1 MERPLLRGKL
11 MRINLK
17 NLLFASFVVF
27 LVAFLLGFTVSLLE
41 KDTQTYSTN
50 IPQSINQ
57 ETKSYTV
64 YNNGYPMD
72 SYIIE
77 KDLSP
82 LLKEQESKNKILTDE
97 KIYQNFKKSLQIK
110 DSDDAI
116 EDEEER
122 IKDYCEDV
130 GYWKCLKI
138 KESCDEDQCYSVK
151 IKCTDASFDAKW
163 LDADDPN
170 PDNECDSYDVD
181 LENFAIGDKYG

>member
-1 MERPLLRGKL
+1 MK
-11 MRINLK
+11 INLK
-17 NLLFASFVVF
+17 NLLFASFVIF
-27 LVAFLLGFTVSLLE
+27 LVAFLLGFTVSFLE
-41 KDTQTYSTN
+41 NDAQTASITSL
-50 IPQSINQ
+50 PINQ

-72 SYIIE
+72 AYVIE

-82 LLKEQESKNKILTDE
+82 LLKEQELKNKILSDE
-97 KIYQNFKKSLQIK
+97 KMYQNFKKSMQIK
-110 DSDDAI
+110 NSEDAI

-122 IKDYCEDV
+122 IKDYCKDV

-138 KESCDEDQCYSVK
+138 KESCDEDQCYPVK

-163 LDADDPN
+163 LDPNDPN

-181 LENFAIGDKYG
+181 VIE